1 MVSDAKG
8 NKPEVSTNDIYNIA
22 LGAIEVLVK
31 EHSKA
36 VVEHLRIGPISIIPH
51 LKFDTKFSP

>member
-1 MVSDAKG
+1 M
-8 NKPEVSTNDIYNIA
+8 DIYNIA

-51 LKFDTKFSP
+51 PKFDTKFSP